1 MTDILARLT
10 LPADLDAAQAQ
21 VEAALQAQG
30 FGVLTFV
37 DVQRTLADKL
47 GVDFRDYRILG
58 ACNPALAHRAL
69 QAEAR
74 VGLLLPCNIVL
85 ERTAQGTQVTIP
97 TPQSLLERL
106 LDNPAVRAVAD
117 EAHLRLTRVA
127 QALAQPAEVAA

>member
-106 LDNPAVRAVAD
+106 LDNPTVRAVAD